1 MEMVLCVLAR
11 QYEDI
16 DAFVQR
22 RCIRRKWVEQEHKL
36 ENMKSRIDNFFTDIK
51 KEIKEEFGNED
62 DFVSGSNVANIKLDK
77 DAGSIEKP
85 IVDLKAEIDDLN
97 VKKEKL
103 SEVTLD
109 EEPSLADNST
119 EMKDNG
125 KESNSAD
132 SDGKEYEDMPKS
144 PVEDKLVFE
153 SFTGSF

>member
-22 RCIRRKWVEQEHKL
+22 RRIRRKRLDQETKL
-36 ENMKSRIDNFFTDIK
+36 DNMKSRIDNFFTDIK
-51 KEIKEEFGNED
+51 KEIKEEFGNDD
-62 DFVSGSNVANIKLDK
+62 DFVVGSNVANIKIDK
-77 DAGSIEKP
+77 DSSSIEQTIGSMKL
-85 IVDLKAEIDDLN
+85 DLDELK

-119 EMKDNG
+119 DMKDNG
-125 KESNSAD
+125 KESNSGD
-132 SDGKEYEDMPKS
+132 SDGKENEDLPNS
-144 PVEDKLVFE
+144 SVA
-153 SFTGSF
+153 G